1 MDPLEK
7 RKNIS
12 HIREENLG
20 HAEKGDYLSFKGTI
34 SYISHEKDPWYN
46 ACPTCQK
53 KVVDLGNSMWR
64 CEKCNNEY
72 PNVSVITLSI
82 IDESFLFLVGPNLIL
97 WLFTY
102 SSNSFIHYFAC
113 V

>member
-72 PNVSVITLSI
+72 PNVSIITLSI

-102 SSNSFIHYFAC
+102 SLLIY
-113 V
+113 